1 MMENARMTETLLKAF
16 QKEIP
21 KLMVIHQLVGEA
33 GKGGEDRQR
42 VLNALTVLKLFLG
55 KYKTLPCFIGGLQPL
70 REGAGFTGWKG
81 HANANLC
88 HNFLKTRM
96 LSFAVRRQ

>member
-1 MMENARMTETLLKAF
+1 
-16 QKEIP
+16 
-21 KLMVIHQLVGEA
+21 
-33 GKGGEDRQR
+33 
-42 VLNALTVLKLFLG
+42 
-55 KYKTLPCFIGGLQPL
+55 LQPL

-96 LSFAVRRQ
+96 LSFAVRRQRPAEQSRGGILNDLAVKTAILP